1 MLRHN
6 DYGHTI
12 SVPDWGNKP
21 LKLGTLRAIIRSA
34 ELSVEEF
41 RQLL

>member
-1 MLRHN
+1 MLRH
-6 DYGHTI
+6 DEYGRTI

-34 ELSVEEF
+34 ELTVDGF
-41 RQLL
+41 RELV